1 MLANV
6 GRGAQGYP
14 RADMDVAAA
23 RADRHALYTLSNDHR
38 AVTEELHT
46 ALGQLHAQ
54 RRAQGG
60 SGARGSAE
68 AGAAAPSAPGPR
80 PAAAAPAPTRRGAP
94 LANGRPASAPFAV
107 VDSVA
112 GGSPAGTA
120 GVRVR
125 ALSLSLSL
133 SSWCRSCS
141 LPDMQVGPDTWYTR
155 EETPFPSI
163 LRRFAGARRPATRC
177 SALAPWRTAAA
188 TRCARWR
195 CSCRRARPHRCLG
208 HRAGA

>member
-1 MLANV
+1 MN
-6 GRGAQGYP
+6 
-14 RADMDVAAA
+14 VAAA

-68 AGAAAPSAPGPR
+68 AGAAAPSALGPS
-80 PAAAAPAPTRRGAP
+80 PAAAAPAPAPAPAPRSAP
-94 LANGRPASAPFAV
+94 LANGQPASAPFAV

-112 GGSPAGTA
+112 AGSPAGAA

-125 ALSLSLSL
+125 ALPLSLRL
-133 SSWCRSCS
+133 STGAVAVCYLVCENPLCYR
-141 LPDMQVGPDTWYTR
+141 PDMVCGDAQAGDQVLSFGAVAGGGGNALRQVAQLVQARAP
-155 EETPFPSI
+155 TPLPWP
-163 LRRFAGARRPATRC
+163 PA
-177 SALAPWRTAAA
+177 
-188 TRCARWR
+188 
-195 CSCRRARPHRCLG
+195 G